1 MNRSDFKNLAA
12 ILQNPEVM
20 YVYEH
25 NFSDNDVEV
34 WIDRQKDIK
43 NMDMVCGQ

>member
-1 MNRSDFKNLAA
+1 MRNRMIWETERLILREMNRSDFKNLAA

-25 NFSDNDVEV
+25 NFSDNDV
-34 WIDRQKDIK
+34 
-43 NMDMVCGQ
+43 